1 MPADVPANDEMKMGH
16 DVSIALVGIGGY
28 GAIYGSALLA
38 ADAPPGHRL
47 VAAVDPYPEL
57 SPHRA
62 ELARRG
68 IPIHTSLESLSS
80 AAERPIDLVVVSSP
94 IHLHCQHTA
103 AALAHGSHVLCEK
116 PVCVTPEQS
125 IEMMRVRD
133 EHARQVSVG
142 YQWSFSP
149 AIQRLKR
156 DISAGVLGEPRR
168 LTTMVLWPR
177 DEAYYLRNRW
187 AGRRY
192 TSQGVAVF
200 DSPVNNAC
208 AHYLHNMLYV
218 LGDQPTRS
226 AAPAKVVAE
235 LYRANGVETYDTA
248 AIRCWTA
255 GGVEI
260 VFLVSHSTR
269 ICRGPVFRFEF
280 TEATVTYDEDC
291 GELAG
296 EEAGG
301 GRGRIVATFKDGTTR
316 DYGVP
321 PDGTDM
327 GKLWASIASARD
339 GVPTLCGIEASFP
352 QTQVAW
358 AAQQS
363 MPQVAAI
370 PRELLR
376 VEGINGKRRT
386 WVQGLDGALVRCFE
400 QNLLPSELGEPW
412 AVAGREV
419 IVGRSSPDASEDHV
433 SRRAI
438 DVASPVNA

>member
-1 MPADVPANDEMKMGH
+1 MTMGH

-28 GAIYGSALLA
+28 GAVYGSALLGT
-38 ADAPPGHRL
+38 DASAGHRL
-47 VAAVDPYPEL
+47 VAAVDPYADL

-62 ELARRG
+62 ALVRRG
-68 IPIHTSLESLSS
+68 IPIHASLDSLFGSGQ
-80 AAERPIDLVVVSSP
+80 RPIDLVVVSSP
-94 IHLHCQHTA
+94 IHLHGQHAA
-103 AALAHGSHVLCEK
+103 AALAHDSHVLCEK

-156 DISAGVLGEPRR
+156 DILAGMLGEPRR
-168 LTTMVLWPR
+168 LSTLVMWPR

-192 TSQGVAVF
+192 TSQGVPVF

-218 LGDQPTRS
+218 LGDQPSHS
-226 AAPAKVVAE
+226 AAPARVVAE
-235 LYRANGVETYDTA
+235 LYRANAVETYDTA
-248 AIRCWTA
+248 AIRCWTTG

-260 VFLVSHSTR
+260 VFLVSHATR
-269 ICRGPVFRFEF
+269 VCRGPVFRFEF
-280 TEATVTYDEDC
+280 SDATVTYDEDC
-291 GELAG
+291 GEAVG
-296 EEAGG
+296 EEGGG

-327 GKLWASIASARD
+327 GKLWAAVESVRV
-339 GVPTLCGIEASFP
+339 GTPTLCGIEASLP

-363 MPQVAAI
+363 MPQVKSI

-376 VEGINGKRRT
+376 VDGMNGKRRT

-400 QNLLPSELGEPW
+400 QNRLPSELGEAW

-419 IVGRSSPDASEDHV
+419 NVGRSSDTQESPAAAATP
-433 SRRAI
+433 SRMGMA
-438 DVASPVNA
+438 VAPIIA

>member
-1 MPADVPANDEMKMGH
+1 MGH

-28 GAIYGSALLA
+28 GAVYGSALLGA
-38 ADAPPGHRL
+38 GAPAGHRL
-47 VAAVDPYPEL
+47 AAAVDPFPEL
-57 SPHRA
+57 SPHAA
-62 ELARRG
+62 ELGRRG
-68 IPIHTSLESLSS
+68 IPIHCSLESLFANSHPS
-80 AAERPIDLVVVSSP
+80 IDLVVVSSP

-103 AALAHGSHVLCEK
+103 EALAGGSHVLCEK

-125 IEMMRVRD
+125 VEMMRVRD

-156 DISAGVLGEPRR
+156 DILAGALGEPRR
-168 LTTMVLWPR
+168 LSTMVLWPR

-192 TSQGVAVF
+192 TTQGVPVF

-208 AHYLHNMLYV
+208 AHYLHNMLYL
-218 LGDQPTRS
+218 LGDEPSRS

-248 AIRCWTA
+248 AIRCRTT

-269 ICRGPVFRFEF
+269 VCRGPVFRFQF
-280 TEATVTYDEDC
+280 SDATVTYDEDC
-291 GELAG
+291 GEIPGG
-296 EEAGG
+296 EEGAG
-301 GRGRIVATFKDGTTR
+301 GRGRIVARFNDGTTR

-327 GKLWASIASARD
+327 GKLWSAIASVRD
-339 GVPTLCGIEASFP
+339 GTPTLCGIEASLP

-363 MPQVAAI
+363 MPQVVSI

-376 VEGINGKRRT
+376 VEGLNGKRRT

-400 QNLLPSELGEPW
+400 QNLLPSELHEPW

-419 IVGRSSPDASEDHV
+419 IVGRASDTHQATTSP
-433 SRRAI
+433 SRIEMAAAPI
-438 DVASPVNA
+438 IA